1 MKEYKKIHIFLFAFF
16 IIGISSL
23 LMIKSIQSFDYWW
36 HIKAGE
42 YIVTNKAIPFTDV
55 FSWIG
60 IKEGFYWHSHEWL
73 TEVILFLNFKLFG
86 QCSGYI
92 FAVSL
97 VLVLVI
103 LLYFFN
109 RERYMQNKLL
119 AIIWVFI
126 GAFAFIYVS
135 SPRPHLISFIFL
147 TITIY
152 LLYEY
157 RENENSKKIWF
168 IPFIS
173 FLWVNFHGGS
183 SNLPYILTF
192 IFIFT
197 GLFNFEIGKI
207 SFNKLSNKQIKK
219 YLIIAICSILVLII
233 NPHGLDMITY
243 PYTNM
248 GDDFMLFNIAEWRS
262 PDLKIKTD
270 LIYYI
275 IMAIPIMLFTTT
287 KRKIDFIDLTLGV
300 AFIYLTSKSVRFSIL
315 LYIVSTF
322 FIFKYMEHL
331 KIEIKSNKS
340 NKLNKIID
348 KFREFSY
355 KLVLAFSVAII
366 IIIPLTIITSD
377 VPGRLFEAPISNEII
392 EYIKEAEPE
401 RLYNSYNAGGYLIYN
416 DIPVFVDGRAD
427 MYSAGGT
434 LKDAMKLDEML
445 VDVEE
450 VINKYDF
457 DMFLLAKDTQLI
469 QYFEKTNEFKEVL
482 KDDDYILF
490 EKMK

>member
-1 MKEYKKIHIFLFAFF
+1 MEFIKKYKYWFMVLPILAITLTFV
-16 IIGISSL
+16 SL
-23 LMIKSIQSFDYWW
+23 YVIPNDYWW

-73 TEVILFLNFKLFG
+73 TEVVLFLNFKLFG

-97 VLVLVI
+97 VLVLAI

-207 SFNKLSNKQIKK
+207 SFKRLSNKQIKT
-219 YLIIAICSILVLII
+219 YLIIAICSILVLAI

-287 KRKIDFIDLTLGV
+287 KRKIDFIDLTLAV

-322 FIFKYMEHL
+322 FIFKYVEHL
-331 KIEIKSNKS
+331 KFELKS
-340 NKLNKIID
+340 NKLIKIID
-348 KFREFSY
+348 KIKVFSY
-355 KLVLAFSVAII
+355 KLILAFSFAII
-366 IIIPLTIITSD
+366 VIIPLIVITSN
-377 VPGRLFEAPISNEII
+377 VPGKLFTAPISDEII
-392 EYIKEAEPE
+392 EYIKEAKPE

-457 DMFLLAKDTQLI
+457 DMFLLAKDIQLI

-482 KDDDYILF
+482 KDDNYILF
-490 EKMK
+490 EKIE

>member
-1 MKEYKKIHIFLFAFF
+1 MEFIKKYKYWFMVLPILAITLTFV
-16 IIGISSL
+16 SL
-23 LMIKSIQSFDYWW
+23 YVIPNDYWW

-73 TEVILFLNFKLFG
+73 TEVVLFLNFKLFG

-97 VLVLVI
+97 VLVLAI

-207 SFNKLSNKQIKK
+207 SFKRLSNKQIKT
-219 YLIIAICSILVLII
+219 YLIIAICSILVLAI

-331 KIEIKSNKS
+331 KFELKS
-340 NKLNKIID
+340 NKLIKIID
-348 KFREFSY
+348 KIKVFSY
-355 KLVLAFSVAII
+355 KLILAFSFAII
-366 IIIPLTIITSD
+366 IIIPLIVITSN
-377 VPGRLFEAPISNEII
+377 VPGKLFKAPISDEII
-392 EYIKEAEPE
+392 EYIKEAKPE

-482 KDDDYILF
+482 KDDNYILF
-490 EKMK
+490 EKIE

>member
-1 MKEYKKIHIFLFAFF
+1 MKFIKKYKYWFMVLPILAITLTFV
-16 IIGISSL
+16 SL
-23 LMIKSIQSFDYWW
+23 YVIPNDYWW

-42 YIVTNKAIPFTDV
+42 YIVTNKVIPFTDV

-73 TEVILFLNFKLFG
+73 TEVVLFLNFKLFG
-86 QCSGYI
+86 QCSGYM

-97 VLVLVI
+97 VLVLAI

-157 RENENSKKIWF
+157 RENENSKKIWV

-207 SFNKLSNKQIKK
+207 SFKRLSNKQIKT
-219 YLIIAICSILVLII
+219 YLIIAICSILVLAI

-287 KRKIDFIDLTLGV
+287 KRKIDFIDLTLAV

-322 FIFKYMEHL
+322 FIFKYVEHL
-331 KIEIKSNKS
+331 KFELKS
-340 NKLNKIID
+340 NKLIKIID
-348 KFREFSY
+348 KIKVFSY
-355 KLVLAFSVAII
+355 KLIIAFSFAII
-366 IIIPLTIITSD
+366 VIIPLIVITSN
-377 VPGRLFEAPISNEII
+377 VPGKLFTAPISDEII
-392 EYIKEAEPE
+392 EYIKEAKPE

-427 MYSAGGT
+427 MYSVGGT

-482 KDDDYILF
+482 KDDNYILF
-490 EKMK
+490 EKIE

>member
-1 MKEYKKIHIFLFAFF
+1 MEFIKKHKYLFMLLPILAITLTF
-16 IIGISSL
+16 ISL
-23 LMIKSIQSFDYWW
+23 YVIPNDYWW

-60 IKEGFYWHSHEWL
+60 VKEGFYWHSHEWL
-73 TEVILFLNFKLFG
+73 AEIVLFFNFKLLGEF
-86 QCSGYI
+86 SGYI

-97 VLVLVI
+97 VLVLAT

-109 RERYMQNKLL
+109 REGYIQNKLL

-126 GAFAFIYVS
+126 GANSFIYVS

-157 RENENSKKIWF
+157 RENEKSKKIWF
-168 IPFIS
+168 IPLIS

-183 SNLPYILTF
+183 SNLPYVLTF

-197 GLFNFEIGKI
+197 GLFDFEIGKI
-207 SFNKLSNKQIKK
+207 SFKRLSNKQIKT
-219 YLIIAICSILVLII
+219 YLIIAICSVLVLVI
-233 NPHGLDMITY
+233 NPHGFDMITY
-243 PYTNM
+243 PYSNM
-248 GDDFMLFNIAEWRS
+248 GDNFMLLNIAEWRS
-262 PDLKIKTD
+262 PDLKLKTD
-270 LIYYI
+270 LIHYI

-287 KRKIDFIDLTLGV
+287 KRKIDFIDLTLCF
-300 AFIYLTSKSVRFSIL
+300 AFIYLTSKSIRFSIL

-331 KIEIKSNKS
+331 KFEFKT
-340 NKLNKIID
+340 NKLIKLTNKI
-348 KFREFSY
+348 KVFSY
-355 KLVLAFSVAII
+355 KLVLAFSFAII
-366 IIIPLTIITSD
+366 IIIPLTVITSD
-377 VPGRLFEAPISNEII
+377 VTEKLFKAPISDEII
-392 EYIKEAEPE
+392 EYIKEAKPE

-427 MYSAGGT
+427 MYSEGGT
-434 LKDAMKLDEML
+434 LKDAMNLDEML
-445 VDVEE
+445 VNVEE

-457 DMFLLAKDTQLI
+457 DMFLLDKDTQLV
-469 QYFEKTNEFKEVL
+469 QYFEKINEFREVL

-490 EKMK
+490 EKIK

>member
-1 MKEYKKIHIFLFAFF
+1 MEFIKKYKYWFMVLPILAITLTFV
-16 IIGISSL
+16 SL
-23 LMIKSIQSFDYWW
+23 YVIPNDYWW

-73 TEVILFLNFKLFG
+73 TEVVLFLNFKLFG

-97 VLVLVI
+97 VLVLAI

-207 SFNKLSNKQIKK
+207 SFKRLSNKQIKT

-331 KIEIKSNKS
+331 KFELKS
-340 NKLNKIID
+340 NKLIKIID
-348 KFREFSY
+348 KIKVFSY
-355 KLVLAFSVAII
+355 KLILAFSFAII
-366 IIIPLTIITSD
+366 IIIPLIVITSN
-377 VPGRLFEAPISNEII
+377 VPGKLFKAPISDEII
-392 EYIKEAEPE
+392 EYIKEAKPE

-482 KDDDYILF
+482 KDDNYILF
-490 EKMK
+490 EKIE